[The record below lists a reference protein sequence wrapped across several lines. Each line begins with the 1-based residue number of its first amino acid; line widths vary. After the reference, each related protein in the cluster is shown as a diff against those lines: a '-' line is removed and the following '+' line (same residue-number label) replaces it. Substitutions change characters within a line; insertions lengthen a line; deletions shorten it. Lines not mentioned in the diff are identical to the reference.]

1 MVDGGC
7 MVADGGCL
15 VADGWC
21 SRLSY
26 GFLDGRMA
34 IPRVKHRK
42 LKLQDLC
49 VDGSRFDPRGAKSA
63 DGEDSSSETPKI
75 ATASLER

>member
-34 IPRVKHRK
+34 IPRATHRQ
-42 LKLQDLC
+42 LKLQALSL
-49 VDGSRFDPRGAKSA
+49 DGSSLDPRGAEFA
-63 DGEDSSSETPKI
+63 DWGDSSSETPEI
-75 ATASLER
+75 ETASLER